1 MGHSFSRF
9 PPIPVKRP
17 VMFQNWKHLTFLH
30 WPYKPGDLASLLP
43 NGLEL
48 DTYGGA
54 AWVSLTPFII
64 EGLRIPFLPALPWI
78 SRFPE
83 TNVRTYVRGP
93 DGEPGIWFFTLEA
106 DRGLAVIGARLAYAL
121 PYRWADMQVN
131 VGKTEVDYRSVRRL
145 RRHFRP
151 ARMEMSLRMGDSIEP
166 TDLDLFLTA
175 RFRLYTVL
183 AGTLAF
189 AQVEHEPWPLQSG
202 QILSLKQDI
211 ITNSGLPETEGQPLV
226 HYSPGV
232 HVRVAAP
239 KLIRQAH
246 NNGQ

>member
-1 MGHSFSRF
+1 MGHGFNEY

-17 VMFQNWKHLTFLH
+17 LLLQNWKYLTFLH
-30 WPYKPGDLASLLP
+30 WPYSPSHIAPLLP
-43 NGLEL
+43 NGLDL
-48 DTYGGA
+48 DTFGGA
-54 AWVSLTPFII
+54 AWISLTPFIV

-93 DGEPGIWFFTLEA
+93 HGEPGIWFFTLEA
-106 DRGLAVIGARLAYAL
+106 DRVLAVIGARLAYGL

-131 VGKTEVDYRSVRRL
+131 AGKTAVDYRSVRHL
-145 RRHFRP
+145 HGHSGP
-151 ARMEMSLRMGDSIEP
+151 ARVQVSLRIGDSLKP

-183 AGTLAF
+183 AGRLAF
-189 AQVEHEPWPLQSG
+189 AQVEHEPWPLRTG
-202 QILSLKQDI
+202 QIMSLKQDI
-211 ITNSGLPETEGQPLV
+211 ITGSGLPETVDQPLV

-239 KLIRQAH
+239 KLIARIV
-246 NNGQ
+246 